1 MGSGDA
7 AACNTIAPFSVYS
20 ALPDR
25 AELEEGIENLPEL
38 LPIRR
43 RPTAV
48 WLPDENAIWE
58 KEEKKTYPIGKYIQV
73 AGMLACGSFFVLS
86 YWRCSRKFKMSI
98 PVKEVRVERWL
109 AEHRLRRNLHVRQ
122 SEYIT
127 FPLTYGV
134 LRPIILLPKAMT
146 GADDKT
152 LNYVLT
158 HELIHIKRFDLPMKW
173 AMAAIVCVHW
183 FNPLVWV
190 MLTLFNRD
198 IELACDEAVI
208 QSMGEGEKSGYARA
222 LISMEE
228 VKSGFAPFYS
238 GFNRNA
244 IEARIKAIM
253 KMKKVTFAAVSAAII
268 IAGTLTAVLA
278 TSAKEKVQA
287 PDFVLEQGF
296 SEEEY
301 EMIRALKID
310 GYEKMSV
317 SEYQNKLW
325 EMVDTEQ
332 YRYLIERFSLNEMI
346 YGKKDVDETTFY
358 YFYVFE
364 PLTAS
369 RWKERDFGGSQTA
382 SPFHTALL
390 EYEYKLTISEPDVLL
405 AGEYEKTHL
414 GIKQELQQFM
424 EKWTR
429 EELANADAME
439 EAIHT
444 ELDMLIQTYEKEGL
458 EIAFDFS
465 YLPLEYEPEEPTQEA
480 WEQEM
485 RRYPKGTEEDYKA
498 LLALK
503 TDDYVQESI
512 SEFNGAVLE
521 WANAVG
527 ERMDWIWEDI
537 ERNEYPEWLSPEEAA
552 FVSQTMSRSCKENA
566 CMIKSHNTGR
576 PEEDPWCFGA
586 DWFKQEEGND
596 RGSAWC
602 QLWFQFPYHISDKDV
617 LTVGERDKCLDG
629 FLNNVARFWEE
640 RSVDELLGMTKEDVT
655 AYLKET
661 ASAYSNDLI
670 TIEIDEGQV
679 SFEHMDERNIN

>member
-1 MGSGDA
+1 MENGSEGIRMDMSLIEMSIYGAVMIIAVTFVRAVFFNRLPKRAFILLWA
-7 AACNTIAPFSVYS
+7 AVMLRLAIPFQISAPFSVYS

-58 KEEKKTYPIGKYIQV
+58 KEEKNTYPIGKYIQA

-109 AEHRLRRNLHVRQ
+109 AEHRLRRNLQVRQ

-134 LRPIILLPKAMT
+134 LRPVILLPKAMT

-222 LISMEE
+222 LIGMEE

-253 KMKKVTFAAVSAAII
+253 KMKKVSFAAVSAAII

-310 GYEKMSV
+310 GYEKM
-317 SEYQNKLW
+317 
-325 EMVDTEQ
+325 
-332 YRYLIERFSLNEMI
+332 
-346 YGKKDVDETTFY
+346 
-358 YFYVFE
+358 
-364 PLTAS
+364 
-369 RWKERDFGGSQTA
+369 
-382 SPFHTALL
+382 
-390 EYEYKLTISEPDVLL
+390 
-405 AGEYEKTHL
+405 
-414 GIKQELQQFM
+414 
-424 EKWTR
+424 
-429 EELANADAME
+429 
-439 EAIHT
+439 
-444 ELDMLIQTYEKEGL
+444 
-458 EIAFDFS
+458 
-465 YLPLEYEPEEPTQEA
+465 
-480 WEQEM
+480 
-485 RRYPKGTEEDYKA
+485 
-498 LLALK
+498 
-503 TDDYVQESI
+503 SI

-640 RSVDELLGMTKEDVT
+640 RSVDELSGMTKEDVT